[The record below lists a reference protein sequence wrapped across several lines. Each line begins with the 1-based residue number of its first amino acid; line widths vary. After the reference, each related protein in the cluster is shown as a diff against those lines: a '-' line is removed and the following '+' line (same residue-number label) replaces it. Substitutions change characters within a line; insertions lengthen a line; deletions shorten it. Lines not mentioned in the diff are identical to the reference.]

1 MAHSAY
7 TEAASPAVAPAK
19 NADWMN
25 AHNARLRSP
34 YAVQDKPLLK
44 TPTILIRKERDNMI
58 KINYMS
64 TLFVGIDVSSK
75 SNVVCAIDFDENK
88 YISSSF
94 KNNQP
99 GAEELST
106 MIADCM
112 AHHKNLN
119 TVVATLE
126 STSVYSV
133 HIANFLSTCETLMPY
148 KPYVFCVNPKMTA
161 NYRKSYIGMDKT
173 DPLDAYLIAD
183 FARCGRIKKCE
194 PWRGSQFLA
203 LKRLTRHRLHL
214 AECITREKT
223 YMVSNLYLKFSELQ
237 LLDDDSQPFSNIYGA
252 TSSSVLTQY
261 LSPQEIMDSSEEEL
275 LQFLA
280 DKSKNRIADI
290 SKTSELL
297 KKAAR
302 DSYRLDKCMYEPLNV
317 SLASSFNCIQTY
329 QKEIK
334 LIDQAIKKTINGM
347 NPNAFIILKSIP
359 GIGPVWAG
367 GMLAEI
373 GDITAFHSSDALA
386 KYAGLTWRKSDS
398 GDFASE
404 DNPITKA
411 GNTYLR
417 YYLGEA
423 ANSVRRHVPEYG
435 EYYAKKYAEVTKHQH
450 KRALALT
457 SRKFVRL
464 VFGLLVKNQLY
475 TGEQLDAEYNIESN

>member
-1 MAHSAY
+1 
-7 TEAASPAVAPAK
+7 
-19 NADWMN
+19 
-25 AHNARLRSP
+25 
-34 YAVQDKPLLK
+34 
-44 TPTILIRKERDNMI
+44 MI
-58 KINYMS
+58 KINFMS
-64 TLFVGIDVSSK
+64 SLFVGIDVSSK
-75 SNVVCAIDFDENK
+75 SNVVCAMDFDENK

-99 GAEELST
+99 GADELAG
-106 MIADCM
+106 MVADCM

-119 TVVATLE
+119 TIVVALE
-126 STSVYSV
+126 STSVYSI
-133 HIANFLSTCETLMPY
+133 HIANYLSTCELLMPY
-148 KPYVFCVNPKMTA
+148 NPYVFCLNPKMTA
-161 NYRKSYIGMDKT
+161 NYRKSYLGMDKT

-223 YMVSNLYLKFSELQ
+223 YMVSNLFLKFSELQ
-237 LLDDDSQPFSNIYGA
+237 LLEDEFQPFSNLYGA
-252 TSSSVLTQY
+252 TSSAVLTDFM
-261 LSPQEIMDSSEEEL
+261 SPQEIIDSSEEEL

-280 DKSKNRIADI
+280 QKSRNRIADI

-334 LIDQAIKKTINGM
+334 LIDQAIEKSINGM
-347 NPNAFIILKSIP
+347 NPNAFTILKSIP

-386 KYAGLTWRKSDS
+386 KYAGLTWLKSDS
-398 GDFASE
+398 GDFTSE
-404 DNPITKA
+404 DNQISKV

-423 ANSVRRHVPEYG
+423 ANSVRRHIPEYS

-475 TGEQLDAEYNIESN
+475 TGEQLDAEFNIEPN

>member
-1 MAHSAY
+1 
-7 TEAASPAVAPAK
+7 
-19 NADWMN
+19 
-25 AHNARLRSP
+25 
-34 YAVQDKPLLK
+34 
-44 TPTILIRKERDNMI
+44 MI

-75 SNVVCAIDFDENK
+75 SNVVCAMDFDENQ
-88 YISSSF
+88 YIASSF

-99 GAEELST
+99 GADELAE
-106 MIADCM
+106 MILECM
-112 AHHKNLN
+112 NTHSNLD
-119 TVVATLE
+119 TIVVALE
-126 STSVYSV
+126 STSVYSI
-133 HIANFLSTCETLMPY
+133 HIANFLSTSEVLMPY
-148 KPYVFCVNPKMTA
+148 KPYVFCLNPKATA
-161 NYRKSYIGMDKT
+161 NYRKSYIAMEKS
-173 DPLDAYLIAD
+173 DPMDAYLIAD

-194 PWRGSQFLA
+194 PWRGGQFLA

-237 LLDDDSQPFSNIYGA
+237 ILDDSNQPFSNIYGT
-252 TSSSVLTQY
+252 TSSAILTEFMS
-261 LSPQEIMDSSEEEL
+261 LQEIIDSSEEEL

-280 DKSKNRIADI
+280 KKSRNRINDI
-290 SKTSELL
+290 SKTSALL

-334 LIDQAIKKTINGM
+334 LIDQAIEKCINGM
-347 NPNAFIILKSIP
+347 NPNAFTILKSIP
-359 GIGPVWAG
+359 GIGPVWAAG
-367 GMLAEI
+367 ILSEI
-373 GDITAFHSSDALA
+373 GDINAFHSSDALA
-386 KYAGLTWRKSDS
+386 KYAGLIWLKNDS
-398 GDFASE
+398 GDFVSE
-404 DNPITKA
+404 DNRVSKA

-423 ANSVRRHVPEYG
+423 ANSIRRYIPEYK
-435 EYYAKKYAEVTKHQH
+435 EFYSKKYAEVTKHQH

-457 SRKFVRL
+457 SRKLVRL

-475 TGEQLDAEYNIESN
+475 TGEKLDAEINTETE